1 MSLPQPDQPNANPAA
16 APAKP
21 SFRLVKD
28 QPVVDVGPIKFER
41 RRAPRHDVVGRV
53 TIYGLADNGPDQP
66 PHAHISW
73 LDLHNRSALGLA
85 GTTRTRFAT
94 QTTVTV
100 VLPPDHFT
108 TGGPHAATVARC
120 DDNGDG
126 TFTLGLELTPERT
139 HAA

>member
-1 MSLPQPDQPNANPAA
+1 MSIPQPDPHQPTPTTGSTH
-16 APAKP
+16 PFK
-21 SFRLVKD
+21 LVSD
-28 QPVVDVGPIKFER
+28 QPVDVGPLRFER
-41 RRAPRHDVVGRV
+41 RRAPRHEVLGRL
-53 TIYGLADNGPDQP
+53 TIYGLAEAAADQP

-73 LDLHNRSALGLA
+73 LDLTNRSALGLA

-94 QTTVTV
+94 KTTVTV
-100 VLPPDHFT
+100 VLPSDHFT

-126 TFTLGLELTPERT
+126 TFTLGLELTPQRT